1 MGSSYKSNFDEQITK
16 FIEEIYM
23 NTKEYLSNSGNF
35 STKASEISSQL
46 VGYIKDFFT
55 IMSYNNYD
63 LERAIK
69 SLGDIKLIKV
79 TNTVSKVASFEGAV
93 LINQDFFLK
102 SKNYSDNEIRYL
114 LFYALTKQILSFRTE
129 DTLNFSK
136 TFSSILGENRYMIE
150 VLVNYGWL
158 LLEECIALEISKRFI
173 KMFDENAR
181 FVEQSSDDFE
191 LITLTFG
198 MTLSNIANK
207 ENHSASFIMYN
218 LMKKAMNQDF
228 SKTVIS
234 EYIENGSQI
243 ELFEILYLMGLIL
256 NEHNKRFPYII
267 LSEKDYRDSFKQL
280 HLLITSLVNLESSII
295 NQQTSSENTNPIS
308 ASKKFNPF
316 EAKRILS
323 FFYDKKI

>member
-35 STKASEISSQL
+35 STKASEISSQF

-93 LINQDFFLK
+93 LINQDFFLN
-102 SKNYSDNEIRYL
+102 SK
-114 LFYALTKQILSFRTE
+114 ILSFRTE
-129 DTLNFSK
+129 DTLSFSK

-181 FVEQSSDDFE
+181 FVERSSDDFE

-256 NEHNKRFPYII
+256 NEHDKRFPYII